1 MRVLLVY
8 PEFPDTFWSFRHAVG
23 FLGKKASTAPLG
35 LLTIAAMLPKDW
47 DLRLVDMNVEPL
59 ANDEIS
65 WADCVFISA
74 MVAQRD
80 SVKEVVARCRAAG
93 VKTVAGGP
101 LFLAERDAFPEIDH
115 FVLNEG
121 ELTLPPFLADLEA
134 GHPQRVYETSEFA
147 DMTQS
152 PAPLWHLAKIQR
164 YASMCLQYSRGCPF
178 GCDFCSV
185 TAMLGHRFRT
195 KTAAQVTAELDTLYS
210 LGWRGGVFFVD
221 DNFIG
226 NKKRLKEEVLP
237 ALIEW
242 RKGKKGMS
250 FNTEASV
257 NLADD
262 PELMEM
268 MTRAGFD
275 TVFVGIETPDDDSLS
290 ECHKTQNRGRDLLA
304 AVKTMQ
310 RSGLQVQGGFIVG
323 FDSDTPSIFRRQ
335 LEFIQKSG
343 VVTAMVGLLNAPKGT
358 KLYDRLEA
366 EGRLEGVFTGDNT
379 NNTMNFR
386 PRMDPEVL
394 REGYRSLLQGIYSP
408 QAYYERVRTYLR
420 EYNRRAQVQR
430 VLSWDYV
437 LAFLRSTV
445 RLGVLGKE
453 RREYWKLLSWTIFRK
468 PKLFADAVTLAIYG
482 YHFRR
487 ICETYVY

>member
-1 MRVLLVY
+1 VPVQ
-8 PEFPDTFWSFRHAVG
+8 
-23 FLGKKASTAPLG
+23 
-35 LLTIAAMLPKDW
+35 
-47 DLRLVDMNVEPL
+47 RL
-59 ANDEIS
+59 
-65 WADCVFISA
+65 
-74 MVAQRD
+74 
-80 SVKEVVARCRAAG
+80 
-93 VKTVAGGP
+93 
-101 LFLAERDAFPEIDH
+101 
-115 FVLNEG
+115 
-121 ELTLPPFLADLEA
+121 
-134 GHPQRVYETSEFA
+134 
-147 DMTQS
+147 
-152 PAPLWHLAKIQR
+152 
-164 YASMCLQYSRGCPF
+164 
-178 GCDFCSV
+178 
-185 TAMLGHRFRT
+185 
-195 KTAAQVTAELDTLYS
+195 
-210 LGWRGGVFFVD
+210 
-221 DNFIG
+221 
-226 NKKRLKEEVLP
+226 
-237 ALIEW
+237 
-242 RKGKKGMS
+242 

-262 PELMEM
+262 AELMEM

-290 ECHKTQNRGRDLLA
+290 DCHKTQNRGRDLLA

-366 EGRLEGVFTGDNT
+366 EGRIEGVFTGDNT

-468 PKLFADAVTLAIYG
+468 PRLFADAVTLAIYG

>member
-1 MRVLLVY
+1 
-8 PEFPDTFWSFRHAVG
+8 
-23 FLGKKASTAPLG
+23 
-35 LLTIAAMLPKDW
+35 
-47 DLRLVDMNVEPL
+47 
-59 ANDEIS
+59 
-65 WADCVFISA
+65 
-74 MVAQRD
+74 
-80 SVKEVVARCRAAG
+80 

>member
-1 MRVLLVY
+1 MRILLVY
-8 PEFPDTFWSFRHAVG
+8 PEFPDTFWSFRHALR
-23 FLGKKASTAPLG
+23 FIRKKASTAPLG
-35 LLTIAAMLPKDW
+35 LLTVAALLPAAWQK
-47 DLRLVDMNVEPL
+47 RLVDMNVERL
-59 ANDEIS
+59 TSHDLE

-74 MVAQRD
+74 MVAQRE
-80 SVKEVVARCRAAG
+80 SVKEVIRRCRRVG
-93 VKTVAGGP
+93 VKIVAGGP
-101 LFLAERDAFPEIDH
+101 LFIAEHDDFAEVDH

-121 ELTLPPFLADLEA
+121 EITLPRFVQDLEA
-134 GHPQRVYETSEFA
+134 GRAQRIYETSEYA

-152 PAPLWHLAKIQR
+152 PTPLWELVDLRH

-195 KTAAQVTAELDTLYS
+195 KTATQVIAELDKLYD

-226 NKKRLKEEVLP
+226 NKARLKREILP

-242 RKGKKGMS
+242 RQGKKGMT

-262 PELMEM
+262 PELMEL

-290 ECHKTQNRGRDLLA
+290 ECNKIQNRGRDLMA

-310 RSGLQVQGGFIVG
+310 RAGLQVQGGFIVG

-335 LEFIQKSG
+335 VEFIQKSG

-358 KLYDRLEA
+358 KLYERLER
-366 EGRLEGVFTGDNT
+366 EGRLEGEFTGDNT

-386 PRMDPEVL
+386 PQMDPEVL
-394 REGYRSLLQGIYSP
+394 RAGYQSIMEGIYAP
-408 QAYYERVRTYLR
+408 QAYYARVRTYLA

-437 LAFLRSTV
+437 MAFFRSV
-445 RLGVLGKE
+445 LHLGILGKE
-453 RREYWKLLSWTIFRK
+453 RLEYWKLLAWTIVRK
-468 PKLFADAVTLAIYG
+468 PKLFPDAVTLAIYG
-482 YHFRR
+482 FHFRR
-487 ICETYVY
+487 ICETYVF

>member
-1 MRVLLVY
+1 MHVLLVY
-8 PEFPDTFWSFRHAVG
+8 PEFPDTFWSFRHALG
-23 FLGKKASTAPLG
+23 FVRKKASNAPLG

-47 DLRLVDMNVEPL
+47 ELRLIDMNVEKL
-59 ANDEIS
+59 SDRDLS
-65 WADCVFISA
+65 SADYVFISA
-74 MVAQRD
+74 MVAQRE
-80 SVKEVVARCRAAG
+80 SAQEVVARCHRLG
-93 VKTVAGGP
+93 VKMVAGGP
-101 LFLAERDAFPEIDH
+101 LFIAEHEAFPEVDH

-121 ELTLPPFLADLEA
+121 ELTMPPFLADLAA
-134 GHPQRVYETSEFA
+134 GHLQRVYETGEYA

-152 PAPLWHLAKIQR
+152 PTPLWRLAKLQH
-164 YASMCLQYSRGCPF
+164 YASTCIQFSRGCPF

-185 TAMLGHRFRT
+185 TSMLGHRFRT
-195 KTAAQVTAELDTLYS
+195 KTAVQLTTELDVLYD

-226 NKKRLKEEVLP
+226 NKKRLKEEILP
-237 ALIEW
+237 ALIAW
-242 RKGKKGMS
+242 RKGKKGMT

-262 PELMEM
+262 PELMEL

-290 ECHKTQNRGRDLLA
+290 ECNKTQNRGRDLME

-310 RSGLQVQGGFIVG
+310 RAGLQVQGGFIVG
-323 FDSDTPSIFRRQ
+323 FDSDTPSIFHRQ
-335 LEFIQKSG
+335 IEFIQKSG

-358 KLYDRLEA
+358 KLYERLER
-366 EGRLEGVFTGDNT
+366 EGRLEGEFSGDNT

-386 PRMDPEVL
+386 PRMEPEIL
-394 REGYRSLLQGIYSP
+394 REGYRTLMKGIYSP
-408 QAYYERVRTYLR
+408 KAYYERVRTYLR
-420 EYNRRAQVQR
+420 EYNPRAQVQH
-430 VLSWDYV
+430 VLTWQYV
-437 LAFLRSTV
+437 LAFFRSTF
-445 RLGVLGKE
+445 RLGIVGEE
-453 RREYWKLLSWTIFRK
+453 RREYWKLLGWTIFRK
-468 PKLFADAVTLAIYG
+468 PKLFPDAITLAIYG